1 MGAQIAS
8 LLLGRKASLF
18 NIAGHVV
25 GYAAVDSVHRVKEL
39 ADGLVV
45 VKSVDDQSNVFAH
58 VAGDIVVFG
67 KKLRGLV
74 DQVSGEQLVE
84 DAIFVG
90 FVEFF
95 QAIGEETKGGTDI
108 DSTCTSFFE
117 ERGNFKYCIS
127 GGNHIIDENH
137 VFAFKVWSKEFV
149 GSDWMTAIYSF
160 GVIKTLVVHSHVY
173 SQDIGQIDGTVHA
186 SFIRADDHEVV
197 IVNVKTVFVV

>member
-1 MGAQIAS
+1 MVEG
-8 LLLGRKASLF
+8 
-18 NIAGHVV
+18 
-25 GYAAVDSVHRVKEL
+25 
-39 ADGLVV
+39 
-45 VKSVDDQSNVFAH
+45 VDDQGNVFAH

-74 DQVSGEQLVE
+74 NQVSGEQLVE

-95 QAIGEETKGGTDI
+95 QAIGEETEGGTDI

-149 GSDWMTAIYSF
+149 GCDWMAAIHSF
-160 GVIKTLVVHSHVY
+160 GIIKTFVVHSHIY
-173 SQDIGQIDGTVHA
+173 PQDIGQIDSAVHA
-186 SFIRADDHEVV
+186 SFVRADDHEVV
-197 IVNVKTVFVV
+197 IVNVKTIFVI

>member
-1 MGAQIAS
+1 MVTQRLIRA
-8 LLLGRKASLF
+8 
-18 NIAGHVV
+18 
-25 GYAAVDSVHRVKEL
+25 DRVKEL

-45 VKSVDDQSNVFAH
+45 VEGVDDQGNVFAH

-74 DQVSGEQLVE
+74 NQVSGEQLVE

-95 QAIGEETKGGTDI
+95 QAIGEETEGGTDI
-108 DSTCTSFFE
+108 DSTGTSFFE

-137 VFAFKVWSKEFV
+137 VFAFKVWLQ
-149 GSDWMTAIYSF
+149 GIRRLRLD
-160 GVIKTLVVHSHVY
+160 GGHLLVWNN
-173 SQDIGQIDGTVHA
+173 QDVCSTFPYLPPGYWPD
-186 SFIRADDHEVV
+186 R
-197 IVNVKTVFVV
+197 